1 MRIAFQISGELRNW
15 KTAYSLYSV
24 IKSYLEE
31 DTDIEVDFFLHCW
44 VNDYSLSIEKEGLLD
59 IFNSYSMSVIPE
71 EGVVNYKP
79 KKEFHPAT
87 VAYVHALTLYPWSF
101 SMFKASKVRRE
112 YQIKNN
118 IKYDYI
124 VTTRPDSYFVFSTIM
139 RFKLFLAAPDK
150 KIVNRDQPENTDFY
164 SLYRRNIKKNHTN
177 NFTWIGYKGNDTT
190 MIGTE
195 EAINLFSTNFHL
207 IYLNLNH
214 STLPMSHNIP
224 GLTAMKYNMDIISN
238 NDALNLK
245 ATILRQDDG
254 KLVSKSNEGD
264 LFIEQPY
271 LNSGK
276 KEII

>member
-15 KTAYSLYSV
+15 KTAHFLFKV
-24 IKSYLEE
+24 IQNYLQANSK
-31 DTDIEVDFFLHCW
+31 IKVDFFLHCW
-44 VNDYSLSIEKEGLLD
+44 ESDYSLSVEKEGLFD
-59 IFNSYSMSVIPE
+59 IFDSYSMSVIPD

-79 KKEFHPAT
+79 KKLFHPAT

-118 IKYDYI
+118 IKYDFVI
-124 VTTRPDSYFVFSTIM
+124 STRPDSYFMFSTI
-139 RFKLFLAAPDK
+139 RLLKDYLISYDPNGKEFFA
-150 KIVNRDQPENTDFY
+150 
-164 SLYRRNIKKNHTN
+164 LYRKNIRKNHGR

-195 EAINLFSTNFHL
+195 EAINLYSTNFHL
-207 IYLNLNH
+207 TYLNLNH
-214 STLPMSHNIP
+214 STIPMSHNIP
-224 GLTAMKYNMDIISN
+224 GLTIMKYNMDIIAN

-254 KLVSKSNEGD
+254 KVVNKGKNENVT
-264 LFIEQPY
+264 IEEPY
-271 LNSGK
+271 FNSGK
-276 KEII
+276 KLIL